1 MQLLFGAK
9 LAFAFKFVILHT
21 NIYCSFWVF
30 YSGIWTYIIKGNDS
44 DVLNDD
50 HFYPKNGYNM
60 FAKNIRNLFYYNK
73 AIQPK

>member
-21 NIYCSFWVF
+21 NMHCSFWVF
-30 YSGIWTYIIKGNDS
+30 YSGIWTYIIKGNVS

-50 HFYPKNGYNM
+50 PFYPENGGNM
-60 FAKNIRNLFYYNK
+60 FAQNISNIFYYNM
-73 AIQPK
+73 ALQPK